1 MQDFITKSTLV
12 ALGINLNDQD
22 VQSLLERL
30 NDTVEERIGDEI
42 IESLDDDE
50 LEELVKLQ
58 KTATPEELG
67 DWIAEHVSDYDQ
79 IVSDEIDI
87 VIGELAENAD
97 RIE

>member
-1 MQDFITKSTLV
+1 MQDFVTKDTLL

-22 VQSLLERL
+22 IESLLAQL

-50 LEELVKLQ
+50 LEELVALQ
-58 KTATPEELG
+58 KTASEEELG
-67 DWIAEHVSDYDQ
+67 DWIADHVPDYDQ
-79 IVSDEIDI
+79 IVSDAIDI
-87 VIGELAENAD
+87 VVGELAENAD